1 MKKFAVKLIALAL
14 TLCCCLGA
22 LAGCGGKTDD
32 GGKLTL
38 FYSDLSGV
46 NTAIKRKSDLYKKYM
61 EVCGVDFTCLTAGG
75 GQAETKLQQ
84 YFNTGELPDLFIS
97 RTAEKPVLFK
107 KMIDAGAILPISDYV
122 SETQYPN
129 IYKHLSKYEFLKSNI
144 DFMGGKTYMIPTT
157 WTQEHTMFIRKDWLD
172 NLNAKLA
179 SILVAD
185 GVIASEADMTD
196 EIYEEYKFGIP
207 KDLMEFYRVCR
218 AFSIYDP
225 DNDPNTTTYGYTSSK
240 DMYSDNWLY
249 VAGGGYRVMEDND
262 GDGKYEFS
270 GISEGNKYSVSLIN
284 SMLANGY
291 MDPSWVTN
299 ESNNKIAAF
308 GNGNV
313 GIIENQVMLNT
324 VLSYFVTQ
332 KNWTYAEAAENIVM
346 FAPPAGEDGSYGI
359 QGHPNFWTSVCISS
373 SLSESK
379 RNAALKFMDWILTD
393 EAVDLLTYGIEGVH
407 YKTVTDENG
416 TRRESLLGYEDEKH
430 GIYKTLDGVDTFSG
444 LRLFTNITSGYY
456 NEMQTNGDKVIAA
469 MENAKTY
476 NRYPDYYMLTEDTY
490 TEHFDGLCDKM
501 IGEFTLME
509 RNAAFTCAQPDFSK
523 KPSEWWGA
531 FRNYNAAYNEA
542 WNAYVGAMKSTYKAQ
557 AIADAYNE
565 AVKHGVK
572 TAAPAIDGFGR
583 LVLD

>member
-1 MKKFAVKLIALAL
+1 
-14 TLCCCLGA
+14 
-22 LAGCGGKTDD
+22 
-32 GGKLTL
+32 
-38 FYSDLSGV
+38 
-46 NTAIKRKSDLYKKYM
+46 
-61 EVCGVDFTCLTAGG
+61 
-75 GQAETKLQQ
+75 
-84 YFNTGELPDLFIS
+84 
-97 RTAEKPVLFK
+97 
-107 KMIDAGAILPISDYV
+107 
-122 SETQYPN
+122 
-129 IYKHLSKYEFLKSNI
+129 
-144 DFMGGKTYMIPTT
+144 
-157 WTQEHTMFIRKDWLD
+157 
-172 NLNAKLA
+172 
-179 SILVAD
+179 
-185 GVIASEADMTD
+185 
-196 EIYEEYKFGIP
+196 
-207 KDLMEFYRVCR
+207 
-218 AFSIYDP
+218 
-225 DNDPNTTTYGYTSSK
+225 
-240 DMYSDNWLY
+240 
-249 VAGGGYRVMEDND
+249 
-262 GDGKYEFS
+262 
-270 GISEGNKYSVSLIN
+270 
-284 SMLANGY
+284 
-291 MDPSWVTN
+291 
-299 ESNNKIAAF
+299 
-308 GNGNV
+308 
-313 GIIENQVMLNT
+313 MLNT

-531 FRNYNAAYNEA
+531 FRNYNAAYNDA